1 MSQVKIK
8 KQLNRILSKEIKKSS
23 NDNKI
28 HLFIHSESTG
38 VDIKLMADKNN
49 GIYKSNES
57 PYYIASVGKLFTAV
71 LIGILTEK
79 KILLYDDLISK
90 YLEKDLLRG
99 LHVYKEVDYSN
110 EIRIKEL
117 LNQTSGLYDHWAPLL
132 EKILS
137 NPNFQKTPKEIIE
150 WSKDNLNTLSVPGK
164 KFNYSD
170 TNYHLLGLII
180 EKVTQMPL
188 YEAMKDYIFDPLHMN
203 NSYYLHF
210 SEAMEKNELSMD
222 DFYIKGKKLKDYAA
236 YANID
241 YAGGGIVSTSEDLL
255 KFMKALVKGKII
267 KVNTFEK
274 MKDWQSYGFGIDYG
288 YGLMRFKTVPI
299 LMPKKFNIWGHA
311 GATGAFM
318 FYHPEMATYLIG
330 TFNDFDYEKKSIR
343 VLFKVINKIYQ
354 Y

>member
-1 MSQVKIK
+1 
-8 KQLNRILSKEIKKSS
+8 
-23 NDNKI
+23 
-28 HLFIHSESTG
+28 
-38 VDIKLMADKNN
+38 
-49 GIYKSNES
+49 
-57 PYYIASVGKLFTAV
+57 
-71 LIGILTEK
+71 
-79 KILLYDDLISK
+79 
-90 YLEKDLLRG
+90 
-99 LHVYKEVDYSN
+99 
-110 EIRIKEL
+110 
-117 LNQTSGLYDHWAPLL
+117 
-132 EKILS
+132 
-137 NPNFQKTPKEIIE
+137 
-150 WSKDNLNTLSVPGK
+150 
-164 KFNYSD
+164 
-170 TNYHLLGLII
+170 
-180 EKVTQMPL
+180 MPL